1 MNQNENIAYGVLVAI
16 ESEQVHVRV
25 NNELVIIPVDAETK
39 AAAESVLG
47 EDNAVVAF
55 DISSK
60 QLLLE
65 ADDSES
71 QLTYLQGI

>member
-1 MNQNENIAYGVLVAI
+1 MNQNNISYGVLVAI

-39 AAAESVLG
+39 TAAESVLG
-47 EDNAVVAF
+47 EDNAIVAI

-65 ADDSES
+65 VDDSES